1 MNNQL
6 IWANRGVRQ
15 QEMQLHM
22 LILTAP
28 FQRLGLALMS

>member
-1 MNNQL
+1 MNDQL
-6 IWANRGVRQ
+6 FWANRGVRQ